1 METIY
6 TTALSDQAQDGVQD
20 AKDLGRDAVATGRNY
35 LDDAKK
41 SGKQTLDTARSYARN
56 AVNSTGQKV
65 SDIRSK
71 ASDLKEQGGQYIAEQ
86 PVRSVLMAVAGGAAL
101 TALLVAAVRRGR

>member
-71 ASDLKEQGGQYIAEQ
+71 ASDLKEQGVSTS
-86 PVRSVLMAVAGGAAL
+86 PSNRSDRCSWR
-101 TALLVAAVRRGR
+101 LLAVRP